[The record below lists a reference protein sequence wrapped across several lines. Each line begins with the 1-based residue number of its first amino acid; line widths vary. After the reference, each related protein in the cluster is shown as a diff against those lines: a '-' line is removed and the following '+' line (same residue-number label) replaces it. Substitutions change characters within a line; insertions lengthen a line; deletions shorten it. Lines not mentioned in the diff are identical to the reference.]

1 MKNVNVLPTD
11 KSSRLYIGD
20 NQNFVFGFTQTS
32 IQSINDCFT
41 NQHIYITSDEEIIVG
56 DLLLYTRGNRIH
68 YQKLEDKNDVELANI
83 EDSGAFKIILTT
95 DTDLNADGVQA
106 IDDEFLEWFVKNPSC
121 EEVVVIYEPKNF
133 FDVKKGW
140 EYKIIIPKEELST
153 KLHKGEV
160 VDESY
165 PEAFRKEESKQT
177 LIDMMKSDEELGLY
191 EQTKCYCGHT
201 ITCNCG
207 PLEEPKQWLKNP
219 KWGVR
224 LTKDKKLNFKVDFLK
239 LVYPESPSF
248 SSVNWKIFDTKELAE
263 EWIKNP
269 ILSNE
274 KPKQETLEQ
283 TFSLEQISK
292 NFMGEIQNG
301 GYFDDY
307 IDFKLGLDTYN
318 TESFRVHADSIKD
331 RRYITFKTWFET
343 IRENNYER

>member
-1 MKNVNVLPTD
+1 MKNIHVLPTTQ
-11 KSSRLYIGD
+11 KSRLATKDSNGKLEVSEK
-20 NQNFVFGFTQTS
+20 NTFFVNGWGFTPQ
-32 IQSINDCFT
+32 N
-41 NQHIYITSDEEIIVG
+41 IYITYDEEIKEWFIVNG
-56 DLLLYTRGNRIH
+56 TNGFSLPMRYSVMFPNGHDKSRVKLLSI
-68 YQKLEDKNDVELANI
+68 V
-83 EDSGAFKIILTT
+83 LTT
-95 DTDLNADGVQA
+95 DQDLINDGVQP
-106 IDDEFLEWFVKNPSC
+106 IPDEFLEWFVKNPSC
-121 EEVVVIYEPKNF
+121 ERV
-133 FDVKKGW
+133 DVDYRYDTNLQPILDSFGNKVLRIKIPT
-140 EYKIIIPKEELST
+140 ESENLSQIIIPKEEQ
-153 KLHKGEV
+153 
-160 VDESY
+160 
-165 PEAFRKEESKQT
+165 KQHI
-177 LIDMMKSDEELGLY
+177 IDIMKSDEELGLY